1 MAAKMGPARWAES
14 PFHLA
19 AFILQLGKM
28 RFLQKASRVPLDRMR
43 LPASVAL
50 AIAVLVPGTLAADGS
65 PRGGV
70 ATPAIEPQAR
80 DFPLSAVT
88 LLESPF
94 RHAMEINKAYLLRLD
109 PDRLLAGFRRE
120 AGLPKKAEPYGGWE
134 TIPAEGRYSL
144 AGQGLGHY
152 LSALSLMAS
161 ATGDPECRR
170 RVAYIVEELRTC
182 QEAAGTGVLCAF
194 PESKALF
201 AELAAG
207 QIKSDH
213 LFGLNGG
220 YVPLYV
226 THKVMAGLR
235 DAWLLMEN
243 RAARD
248 VLVRMADWLETV
260 FVKLNDEQIREM
272 LETEHG
278 GIMEA
283 VADVYAITG
292 ESKYLKLAKR
302 LNHKTLFE
310 PMAQG
315 QDRLDGQ
322 HGNAQI
328 PKAIGMERIYQLTG
342 DPDFGRAARF
352 FWETVVQ
359 NRSFVIGGHGEGE
372 FFFDPAKFPTQ
383 GINSTTGP
391 ETCNTYNML
400 KLSRQQ
406 WLVKPSAATAD
417 FVERC
422 LFNHILPS
430 QEPDRGGFVYFTS
443 MRPGHYRTYSSDTED
458 FWCCTDTGME
468 NHSKYGQ
475 FIYARS
481 PDRLWVDLLIPST
494 LDWTEQGMRFQ
505 LDTRFPEDGKAALT
519 LTTKE
524 PRKLEVAV
532 RYPSWLAAGAMKLA
546 VNGAPEPVRGHPGSY
561 AVIERTWK
569 TGDKIEIEW
578 PLALRTELLPQSREW
593 IAVLWG
599 PIVLAGELGTEGLE
613 GLDFSATHNYVATEK
628 LPVERAPIFAGS
640 AGDVIQKVKPLED
653 RPLTFRTV
661 GLAKPSDVTLAPF
674 YRVHRQRYAIYWKL
688 ANPDLG
694 APKTE

>member
-1 MAAKMGPARWAES
+1 M
-14 PFHLA
+14 
-19 AFILQLGKM
+19 
-28 RFLQKASRVPLDRMR
+28 
-43 LPASVAL
+43 
-50 AIAVLVPGTLAADGS
+50 LVPAALIPLITAVAHGAPQDQPSGAS
-65 PRGGV
+65 PG
-70 ATPAIEPQAR
+70 AQAAITPQAQ

-88 LLESPF
+88 LLEGPF
-94 RHAMEINKAYLLRLD
+94 RHAMEINKAYLLRLE

-120 AGLPKKAEPYGGWE
+120 AGLPKKAQPYGGWE
-134 TIPAEGRYSL
+134 TIPEEGRYSL

-161 ATGDPECRR
+161 ATNDRECRR
-170 RVAYIVEELRTC
+170 RVSYIVEELRVC
-182 QEAAGTGVLCAF
+182 QEAAGTGILCAF
-194 PESKALF
+194 PDSKQLF

-207 QIKSDH
+207 RIKSDH
-213 LFGLNGG
+213 LFNLNGG

-235 DAWLLMEN
+235 DAWLLLGN
-243 RAARD
+243 RAARG

-260 FVKLNDEQIREM
+260 FVKLNEEQIREM

-278 GIMEA
+278 GIMEV

-292 ESKYLKLAKR
+292 ETKYLNLAKR
-302 LNHKTLFE
+302 LNHQTLFE
-310 PMAQG
+310 PMSQG
-315 QDRLDGQ
+315 QDRLNGQ
-322 HGNAQI
+322 HANAQI

-342 DPDFGRAARF
+342 DPAFGRAARF
-352 FWETVVQ
+352 FWDTVV
-359 NRSFVIGGHGEGE
+359 NTRSFVIGGHGEGE
-372 FFFDPAKFPTQ
+372 FFFDPAQFPTQ
-383 GINSTTGP
+383 GITSTTGP

-400 KLSRQQ
+400 KLSRQR
-406 WLVKPSAATAD
+406 WLAKPSVATAD

-481 PDRLWVDLLIPST
+481 TNRLWVDLLIPST
-494 LDWTEQGMRFQ
+494 LDWAEQGMHFR
-505 LDTRFPEDGKAALT
+505 LDTRFPEEGKAVLT
-519 LTTKE
+519 VSTKE
-524 PRKLEVAV
+524 PRALEVAV
-532 RYPSWLAAGAMKLA
+532 RYPAWLVPGAMKLA
-546 VNGAPEPVRGHPGSY
+546 VNGSPASIHAQPGSY

-578 PLALRTELLPQSREW
+578 PLALRTELLPRSREW

-599 PIVLAGELGTEGLE
+599 PIVLAGQLGTEGLE
-613 GLDFSATHNYVATEK
+613 GVDFSATHRYAATEK
-628 LPVERAPIFAGS
+628 LPLEKAPVFAGS
-640 AGDVIQKVKPLED
+640 AGEVIRKIKRLPD
-653 RPLTFRTV
+653 GPLTFQTV
-661 GLAKPSDVTLAPF
+661 GMAKPSDVTLAPF

-688 ANPDLG
+688 IDPASYP
-694 APKTE
+694 PE